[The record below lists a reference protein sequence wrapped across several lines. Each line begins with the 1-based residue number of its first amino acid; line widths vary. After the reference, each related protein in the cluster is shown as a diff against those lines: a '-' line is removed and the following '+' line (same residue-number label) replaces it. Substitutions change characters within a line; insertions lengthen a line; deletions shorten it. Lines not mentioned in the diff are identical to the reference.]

1 MRILV
6 TNDDGVFSEGLKLLA
21 EALGEIGDVLVV
33 APDREQSASGHSL
46 TLNRPLRIRQ
56 VREHWFTV
64 DGTPTDCVNLAVH
77 GLFKE
82 EPPEMVVSGVNF
94 GLNLGNDVTYSGTVS
109 AAFEASL
116 HQLPAIAFS
125 QEVEEGFSF
134 EAAAALDWPKDKL
147 HIQSLDDSTDG
158 TTAIAREAV
167 AAVAAR
173 GIDAELIHREDRAGF
188 KAGALQFG
196 IEKAPHPFVAILDVD
211 YVPAP
216 DFLKQC
222 MKALLAEEKL
232 AFAQARFDFLNGEEN
247 WLTRAQVLMLDTHL
261 AIEQATRSWSGQVL
275 PFNGTCGV
283 WRRAAIVDAGG
294 WQGDTLA
301 EDMDLSYRAHLKGWH
316 AEFLVSVPVLGEL
329 PTTVASWTLQQKRWS
344 KGFAQVAKKML
355 PRLRGSGFNATQM
368 RGALIHLLAW
378 WAIPLFGLAAVTG
391 IVGLFLQA
399 DSMPYMVAEIDGG
412 VRGFAYVATY
422 RPRSAYR
429 HTVENS
435 IYVAPDWHGKGI
447 AAALL
452 EALIERCTK
461 AGYRQM
467 VAVIGDSG
475 NRASVALHERL
486 GFRLVGTLKNVGR
499 KHDRWVDTVLMQR
512 PLGAAD
518 GPLGD

>member
-1 MRILV
+1 MTAIEIVSLI
-6 TNDDGVFSEGLKLLA
+6 NDGLFLIALIGLTAMVLGFLRLIVLHRRLRPAAMDREAALLA
-21 EALGEIGDVLVV
+21 SELPADAELPHVL
-33 APDREQSASGHSL
+33 
-46 TLNRPLRIRQ
+46 I
-56 VREHWFTV
+56 
-64 DGTPTDCVNLAVH
+64 
-77 GLFKE
+77 
-82 EPPEMVVSGVNF
+82 
-94 GLNLGNDVTYSGTVS
+94 
-109 AAFEASL
+109 
-116 HQLPAIAFS
+116 QLPTFN
-125 QEVEEGFSF
+125 EGPIVTRVL
-134 EAAAALDWPKDKL
+134 EAAAALDWPADKL

-167 AAVAAR
+167 AAIAAR

-355 PRLRGSGFNATQM
+355 PRLKGSGFNATQM

-399 DSMPYMVAEIDGG
+399 DSMPYMVAVLILALAIGEGTHLFGTWTANRLLRRWSVPKFLFVFLSVPVLMVLSTLSNIRG
-412 VRGFAYVATY
+412 V
-422 RPRSAYR
+422 
-429 HTVENS
+429 
-435 IYVAPDWHGKGI
+435 I
-447 AAALL
+447 
-452 EALIERCTK
+452 EAKL
-461 AGYRQM
+461 G
-467 VAVIGDSG
+467 
-475 NRASVALHERL
+475 RASEFARTPKRGVTDA
-486 GFRLVGTLKNVGR
+486 GS
-499 KHDRWVDTVLMQR
+499 
-512 PLGAAD
+512 
-518 GPLGD
+518 

>member
-1 MRILV
+1 MTAIEIISLI
-6 TNDDGVFSEGLKLLA
+6 NDGLFLLA
-21 EALGEIGDVLVV
+21 LIGLTTMVLGFLQLIVLHRRLRPAAMEREKALLERELPADAELPHVL
-33 APDREQSASGHSL
+33 
-46 TLNRPLRIRQ
+46 I
-56 VREHWFTV
+56 
-64 DGTPTDCVNLAVH
+64 
-77 GLFKE
+77 
-82 EPPEMVVSGVNF
+82 
-94 GLNLGNDVTYSGTVS
+94 
-109 AAFEASL
+109 
-116 HQLPAIAFS
+116 QLPTFN
-125 QEVEEGFSF
+125 EGPIVTRVL

-158 TTAIAREAV
+158 TTAIARDAV

-216 DFLKQC
+216 DFLKEC

-283 WRRAAIVDAGG
+283 WRRAAIIEAGG

-329 PTTVASWTLQQKRWS
+329 PTTVATWTQQQQRWS

-368 RGALIHLLAW
+368 RGALVHLLAW

-399 DSMPYMVAEIDGG
+399 DSMPYMVAVLILALAIGEGTHLFGTWTANRLLRRWSVAKFLVVFLSVPVLMVLSTLGNIRG
-412 VRGFAYVATY
+412 V
-422 RPRSAYR
+422 
-429 HTVENS
+429 
-435 IYVAPDWHGKGI
+435 I
-447 AAALL
+447 
-452 EALIERCTK
+452 EAKL
-461 AGYRQM
+461 G
-467 VAVIGDSG
+467 
-475 NRASVALHERL
+475 RASEFARTPKRGVTDA
-486 GFRLVGTLKNVGR
+486 GS
-499 KHDRWVDTVLMQR
+499 
-512 PLGAAD
+512 
-518 GPLGD
+518 

>member
-1 MRILV
+1 MTAIEIVSLI
-6 TNDDGVFSEGLKLLA
+6 NDGLFLFALIGLTAMVLGFLRLIVLHRRLRPAAMDRETALLA
-21 EALGEIGDVLVV
+21 GELPADAELPHVL
-33 APDREQSASGHSL
+33 
-46 TLNRPLRIRQ
+46 I
-56 VREHWFTV
+56 
-64 DGTPTDCVNLAVH
+64 
-77 GLFKE
+77 
-82 EPPEMVVSGVNF
+82 
-94 GLNLGNDVTYSGTVS
+94 
-109 AAFEASL
+109 
-116 HQLPAIAFS
+116 QLPTFN
-125 QEVEEGFSF
+125 EGPIVTRVL

-167 AAVAAR
+167 AAIAAR
-173 GIDAELIHREDRAGF
+173 GIDTELIHRDDRAGF

-399 DSMPYMVAEIDGG
+399 DSMPYMVAVLILALAIGEGTHLFGTWTANRLLRRWSVAKFLVVFLSVPVLMVLSTLSNIRG
-412 VRGFAYVATY
+412 V
-422 RPRSAYR
+422 
-429 HTVENS
+429 
-435 IYVAPDWHGKGI
+435 I
-447 AAALL
+447 
-452 EALIERCTK
+452 EAK
-461 AGYRQM
+461 FG
-467 VAVIGDSG
+467 
-475 NRASVALHERL
+475 RASEFARTPKRGVTDA
-486 GFRLVGTLKNVGR
+486 GS
-499 KHDRWVDTVLMQR
+499 
-512 PLGAAD
+512 
-518 GPLGD
+518 